1 MRPECGCVQLKF
13 KFRLKLLRR
22 SLACKQRHFRKTKFQ
37 VGGSRWAGKTFSE
50 HFFFRTFFVGS
61 EKDEMS
67 GRVIELTQVP
77 PQAFFSSF
85 IRSSRGKNDNN
96 AAEMVSE
103 SKEIIEERTAR
114 LPLFFK
120 NF

>member
-1 MRPECGCVQLKF
+1 
-13 KFRLKLLRR
+13 
-22 SLACKQRHFRKTKFQ
+22 LAEV
-37 VGGSRWAGKTFSE
+37 VGREKRFPNI
-50 HFFFRTFFVGS
+50 FFFRTFFVGS

-77 PQAFFSSF
+77 PQAFSSF

-114 LPLFFK
+114 LPLFFTI
-120 NF
+120 F